1 MRLLQNLVIT
11 DNVRFFES
19 LFLSWKTFFIGSD
32 YVCHQKLFVRKCLS
46 SATFTILIYRSPV
59 CTPLI
64 SCHYHWNRWW
74 LGCNNMRKYGEWTV
88 LQNYQHHKGIKES
101 KRRSFI
107 FIFRLNIVLHNSYHA
122 DEIVTEIKEW
132 KQKLPDDY
140 VKIYSRV

>member
-1 MRLLQNLVIT
+1 
-11 DNVRFFES
+11 
-19 LFLSWKTFFIGSD
+19 
-32 YVCHQKLFVRKCLS
+32 
-46 SATFTILIYRSPV
+46 
-59 CTPLI
+59 
-64 SCHYHWNRWW
+64 
-74 LGCNNMRKYGEWTV
+74 MRKYGEWTV

-132 KQKLPDDY
+132 KQKLPDDS